1 MQSRTG
7 FQLELMRKQLQ
18 QQERWDNAWQHQSTS
33 QYVQEHFPVLS
44 TTHAFQD
51 LFPIETWKPVPLPE
65 NIFKVQTHL
74 ENPTKY
80 HLHQAQRQQVKQ
92 YLALGTKLSNQT
104 LSISHSHPG
113 ESVRATPVMRNAHIP
128 PGNESNTPDSPITLL
143 SLGSN
148 HENEMD
154 DVIDDIISLESSC
167 FNEDSLSCMEPPSLI
182 HNTLPLSSSIL
193 DVFNGDQGMTATTIG
208 LTGTSCSTNLPVKR
222 ELIAT
227 QSGNAETRALVK
239 ERQKKDNHNLIERRR
254 RFNINY
260 RIKELG
266 TLIPKSNDP
275 LLLKDNL
282 LLCSDVRWNKGT
294 ILKASV
300 EYIKWLQKEQHR
312 VRELENGQKKLEQAN
327 RRLML
332 RIQELE
338 MQARVHGLPTMSSV
352 LSSTELATH
361 LVKHESYQEDNS
373 PDYLQQPTLPQML
386 SELNDGSCSFLDPLS
401 HFTDLSFSAALKQEN
416 RLDNILIDNT
426 ISPLAADP
434 LLSATS
440 PGASKGS
447 SRRSSFST
455 DDEL

>member
-1 MQSRTG
+1 MPHIS
-7 FQLELMRKQLQ
+7 EY
-18 QQERWDNAWQHQSTS
+18 A
-33 QYVQEHFPVLS
+33 YC
-44 TTHAFQD
+44 
-51 LFPIETWKPVPLPE
+51 
-65 NIFKVQTHL
+65 KVQTHL

-80 HLHQAQRQQVKQ
+80 YLHQTQRQQVKQ

-113 ESVRATPVMRNAHIP
+113 GSVRPTPFMRNAHAP
-128 PGNESNTPDSPITLL
+128 PGNESNTPDSPVTLL
-143 SLGSN
+143 SLGTN

-167 FNEDSLSCMEPPSLI
+167 FNEDSVSCMEPSSLI
-182 HNTLPLSSSIL
+182 HNTMPLSSNIL
-193 DVFNGDQGMTATTIG
+193 DVYNDQGMTPTTMG
-208 LTGTSCSTNLPVKR
+208 LTGTSCSSNLSVKR
-222 ELIAT
+222 EITAT
-227 QSGNAETRALVK
+227 QPGNAETRALVK

-275 LLLKDNL
+275 LLLKDDIL
-282 LLCSDVRWNKGT
+282 RCSDVRWNKGT

-312 VRELENGQKKLEQAN
+312 VRELENRQKKLEQAN
-327 RRLML
+327 RRLLL

-338 MQARVHGLPTMSSV
+338 MQARVHGLPTVSSAINP
-352 LSSTELATH
+352 TELVTH
-361 LVKHESYQEDNS
+361 IVKHESYQGDNS
-373 PDYLQQPTLPQML
+373 PDYLQQPSLSQML
-386 SELNDGSCSFLDPLS
+386 SELNEASCNFLDPLS
-401 HFTDLSFSAALKQEN
+401 HFTDLSFSAALKPEN
-416 RLDNILIDNT
+416 RLDSILLDNT
-426 ISPLAADP
+426 ISPLTSDP
-434 LLSATS
+434 LLSTTS
-440 PGASKGS
+440 PPGASKGS

>member
-1 MQSRTG
+1 MPHIS
-7 FQLELMRKQLQ
+7 EY
-18 QQERWDNAWQHQSTS
+18 A
-33 QYVQEHFPVLS
+33 YY
-44 TTHAFQD
+44 
-51 LFPIETWKPVPLPE
+51 
-65 NIFKVQTHL
+65 KVQTHL

-80 HLHQAQRQQVKQ
+80 HIHQTQRQQVKQ

-113 ESVRATPVMRNAHIP
+113 ESVGAIPIMRNGHIP
-128 PGNESNTPDSPITLL
+128 AGNKSNTPDSPITLL
-143 SLGSN
+143 SRGTS

-154 DVIDDIISLESSC
+154 EVIDDLISLESSC
-167 FNEDSLSCMEPPSLI
+167 FNEDSLGCMEPPSLM

-193 DVFNGDQGMTATTIG
+193 DVYGDDQGMIANNIG
-208 LTGTSCSTNLPVKR
+208 LTGTSCSSNLPVKR
-222 ELIAT
+222 EIT
-227 QSGNAETRALVK
+227 TTHSGNAETRALVK

-275 LLLKDNL
+275 
-282 LLCSDVRWNKGT
+282 DVRWNKGT

-312 VRELENGQKKLEQAN
+312 VRELENRQKKLEQAN

-338 MQARVHGLPTMSSV
+338 MQARAHGLPTMSSA
-352 LSSTELATH
+352 LNPTELAAH
-361 LVKHESYQEDNS
+361 LIKHESYQEGNG
-373 PDYLQQPTLPQML
+373 PDYLQQPILPQML
-386 SELNDGSCSFLDPLS
+386 SELNEGSCSFLDPLL

-416 RLDNILIDNT
+416 RLDDILIDNT
-426 ISPLAADP
+426 ISPLGADP
-434 LLSATS
+434 LLSAS
-440 PGASKGS
+440 PPGASKGS

-455 DDEL
+455 DDDEL

>member
-1 MQSRTG
+1 MPHIS
-7 FQLELMRKQLQ
+7 EY
-18 QQERWDNAWQHQSTS
+18 A
-33 QYVQEHFPVLS
+33 YC
-44 TTHAFQD
+44 
-51 LFPIETWKPVPLPE
+51 
-65 NIFKVQTHL
+65 KVQTHL

-80 HLHQAQRQQVKQ
+80 HLHQTQRQQVKQ

-104 LSISHSHPG
+104 FSISHSHPG
-113 ESVRATPVMRNAHIP
+113 GSVRPPPLMRNAHAP

-143 SLGSN
+143 SLGTN

-167 FNEDSLSCMEPPSLI
+167 FNEDSVSCMEPSSLI
-182 HNTLPLSSSIL
+182 PNTMPLSSNIL
-193 DVFNGDQGMTATTIG
+193 DAYNDQGMTATTIG
-208 LTGTSCSTNLPVKR
+208 FTGTSCSTNLSVKR
-222 ELIAT
+222 EIAAT
-227 QSGNAETRALVK
+227 QPG
-239 ERQKKDNHNLIERRR
+239 IERRR

-275 LLLKDNL
+275 
-282 LLCSDVRWNKGT
+282 DVRWNKGT

-312 VRELENGQKKLEQAN
+312 VQELENRQKKLEQAN
-327 RRLML
+327 RRLLL

-338 MQARVHGLPTMSSV
+338 MQARIHGLPIV
-352 LSSTELATH
+352 SSTISPAELVTH
-361 LVKHESYQEDNS
+361 IVKHESYQGDNS
-373 PDYLQQPTLPQML
+373 SDYLQQPSLPHML
-386 SELNDGSCSFLDPLS
+386 NELNEASCNFLDPLS

-416 RLDNILIDNT
+416 RLDNILLDNT
-426 ISPLAADP
+426 ISPLASDP
-434 LLSATS
+434 LLSTTS

-455 DDEL
+455 DEEL

>member
-1 MQSRTG
+1 MM
-7 FQLELMRKQLQ
+7 LEYSWYGQ
-18 QQERWDNAWQHQSTS
+18 
-33 QYVQEHFPVLS
+33 
-44 TTHAFQD
+44 
-51 LFPIETWKPVPLPE
+51 
-65 NIFKVQTHL
+65 VQTHL

-80 HLHQAQRQQVKQ
+80 HLHQTQRQQVKQ
-92 YLALGTKLSNQT
+92 YLALGTKLSNQA

-113 ESVRATPVMRNAHIP
+113 ESVRATPIMRNAHIP
-128 PGNESNTPDSPITLL
+128 PGNESNTPESPITLL
-143 SLGSN
+143 SLGTN

-167 FNEDSLSCMEPPSLI
+167 FNEDSLGCLEPPPLI
-182 HNTLPLSSSIL
+182 HNTLQERRKVKMKEKNKAITIMEFIESQKIKLMPLSNNIL
-193 DVFNGDQGMTATTIG
+193 DVFGGDQGMTTTIG
-208 LTGTSCSTNLPVKR
+208 LTGTSCSVNLPVKR
-222 ELIAT
+222 EITAA
-227 QSGNAETRALVK
+227 QPGNAETRALVK

-275 LLLKDNL
+275 LLLKDDL

-312 VRELENGQKKLEQAN
+312 VRELENRQKKLEQAN
-327 RRLML
+327 RRLLL

-338 MQARVHGLPTMSSV
+338 MQARVHGLPTMSSA
-352 LSSTELATH
+352 LSPTELVTH
-361 LVKHESYQEDNS
+361 LVKHESYQADNS

-386 SELNDGSCSFLDPLS
+386 SELNEGPCSFLDPLS
-401 HFTDLSFSAALKQEN
+401 HFTDLSFSAALKQET

-440 PGASKGS
+440 PDASKGS

-455 DDEL
+455 DDDEL

>member
-1 MQSRTG
+1 MCLCTSSIALVCDSSSTLLKTGCRKIILQKTVELLSSETSSELHIPLRSRMPHIS
-7 FQLELMRKQLQ
+7 EY
-18 QQERWDNAWQHQSTS
+18 A
-33 QYVQEHFPVLS
+33 YC
-44 TTHAFQD
+44 
-51 LFPIETWKPVPLPE
+51 
-65 NIFKVQTHL
+65 KVQTHL

>member
-1 MQSRTG
+1 MM
-7 FQLELMRKQLQ
+7 LEHSWYGQ
-18 QQERWDNAWQHQSTS
+18 
-33 QYVQEHFPVLS
+33 
-44 TTHAFQD
+44 
-51 LFPIETWKPVPLPE
+51 
-65 NIFKVQTHL
+65 VQTHL

-80 HLHQAQRQQVKQ
+80 HLHQTQRQQVKQ

-113 ESVRATPVMRNAHIP
+113 ESVRATPIMRNALIP
-128 PGNESNTPDSPITLL
+128 PGNESTPDSPITLL
-143 SLGSN
+143 SLGAN

-167 FNEDSLSCMEPPSLI
+167 FNEDSLGCMEPHSLI
-182 HNTLPLSSSIL
+182 NNTMPLSSSIL
-193 DVFNGDQGMTATTIG
+193 DVFGGDQGMTATTIG
-208 LTGTSCSTNLPVKR
+208 LSGGTCSTNLPVKR
-222 ELIAT
+222 EISAT
-227 QSGNAETRALVK
+227 QSGNAESRALVK

-266 TLIPKSNDP
+266 TLIPKSSDP
-275 LLLKDNL
+275 LLLKDEL

-312 VRELENGQKKLEQAN
+312 VRELENRQKKLEQAN
-327 RRLML
+327 RRLLL

-338 MQARVHGLPTMSSV
+338 MQARVHGLPTMSSAP
-352 LSSTELATH
+352 SPTELVTH
-361 LVKHESYQEDNS
+361 LVKHESYQGDNC
-373 PDYLQQPTLPQML
+373 PDYLQQQSLPQML
-386 SELNDGSCSFLDPLS
+386 NELNEGSCGFLDPLS

-426 ISPLAADP
+426 ISDP
-434 LLSATS
+434 LLSAATS
-440 PGASKGS
+440 PDASKGS

-455 DDEL
+455 DEEL

>member
-1 MQSRTG
+1 
-7 FQLELMRKQLQ
+7 
-18 QQERWDNAWQHQSTS
+18 
-33 QYVQEHFPVLS
+33 
-44 TTHAFQD
+44 
-51 LFPIETWKPVPLPE
+51 
-65 NIFKVQTHL
+65 
-74 ENPTKY
+74 
-80 HLHQAQRQQVKQ
+80 
-92 YLALGTKLSNQT
+92 
-104 LSISHSHPG
+104 
-113 ESVRATPVMRNAHIP
+113 MRNGHLP
-128 PGNESNTPDSPITLL
+128 SGSESSMPDSPITLL
-143 SLGSN
+143 SLGTN

-167 FNEDSLSCMEPPSLI
+167 FNEDSPNCMEPSSLI
-182 HNTLPLSSSIL
+182 HNTLPLSSNIL
-193 DVFNGDQGMTATTIG
+193 DVYGGDQGMNTTNIG
-208 LTGTSCSTNLPVKR
+208 LTGSSCSTNLPVKR
-222 ELIAT
+222 EIRVT
-227 QSGNAETRALVK
+227 HPGNAETHALVK

-275 LLLKDNL
+275 LLLKDDL

-312 VRELENGQKKLEQAN
+312 VRELENRQKKLEQAN
-327 RRLML
+327 RRLLL

-338 MQARVHGLPTMSSV
+338 MQARAHGLPTITSCFSPM
-352 LSSTELATH
+352 ELAAH

-386 SELNDGSCSFLDPLS
+386 NELNEGSYSYLDPLS

-416 RLDNILIDNT
+416 RLDEALIDNT
-426 ISPLAADP
+426 ISLGANP
-434 LLSATS
+434 LSATS

-447 SRRSSFST
+447 SRRSSFSSD

>member
-1 MQSRTG
+1 MPHIS
-7 FQLELMRKQLQ
+7 EY
-18 QQERWDNAWQHQSTS
+18 A
-33 QYVQEHFPVLS
+33 YC
-44 TTHAFQD
+44 
-51 LFPIETWKPVPLPE
+51 
-65 NIFKVQTHL
+65 KVQTHL

-80 HLHQAQRQQVKQ
+80 HLHQTQRQQVKQ
-92 YLALGTKLSNQT
+92 YLALGTKLSNQA

-113 ESVRATPVMRNAHIP
+113 ESVRATPIMRNAHIL
-128 PGNESNTPDSPITLL
+128 PGNESNTPESPITLL
-143 SLGSN
+143 SLGPN

-167 FNEDSLSCMEPPSLI
+167 FNEDSLGCLEPPPLI
-182 HNTLPLSSSIL
+182 HNTMPLSNNIL
-193 DVFNGDQGMTATTIG
+193 DVFGGDQGMTTTIG
-208 LTGTSCSTNLPVKR
+208 LTGTSCSVNLPVKR
-222 ELIAT
+222 EITAT
-227 QSGNAETRALVK
+227 QPGNAETRALVK

-275 LLLKDNL
+275 LLLKDDL

-312 VRELENGQKKLEQAN
+312 VRELENRQKKLEQAN
-327 RRLML
+327 RRLLL

-338 MQARVHGLPTMSSV
+338 MQARVHGLPTMSSA
-352 LSSTELATH
+352 LSPTELVTH
-361 LVKHESYQEDNS
+361 LVKHESYQADNS

-386 SELNDGSCSFLDPLS
+386 SELNEGPCSFLDPLS

-440 PGASKGS
+440 PDASKGS

-455 DDEL
+455 DDEEL

>member
-275 LLLKDNL
+275 
-282 LLCSDVRWNKGT
+282 DVRWNKGT

>member
-1 MQSRTG
+1 MSQCCVVELIALTEI
-7 FQLELMRKQLQ
+7 QL
-18 QQERWDNAWQHQSTS
+18 
-33 QYVQEHFPVLS
+33 
-44 TTHAFQD
+44 
-51 LFPIETWKPVPLPE
+51 VP
-65 NIFKVQTHL
+65 VQTHL

-80 HLHQAQRQQVKQ
+80 HIHQTQRQQVKQ
-92 YLALGTKLSNQT
+92 YLALGTKLSNQA

-113 ESVRATPVMRNAHIP
+113 ESVGATHIMRNGHIS
-128 PGNESNTPDSPITLL
+128 PGNENNTPGSPITLL
-143 SLGSN
+143 SLGTN

-154 DVIDDIISLESSC
+154 DVIDDIMSLESSC
-167 FNEDSLSCMEPPSLI
+167 FNEDALSCMEPPSLT

-193 DVFNGDQGMTATTIG
+193 DVYGGDQGMTATNIG
-208 LTGTSCSTNLPVKR
+208 LTGTSCSTNLTVKR
-222 ELIAT
+222 EITAT
-227 QSGNAETRALVK
+227 HPGNAETRAFVK

-275 LLLKDNL
+275 
-282 LLCSDVRWNKGT
+282 DVRWNKGT

-312 VRELENGQKKLEQAN
+312 VRELENRQKKLEQAN
-327 RRLML
+327 RRLLL

-338 MQARVHGLPTMSSV
+338 MQARAHGLPAMSSA
-352 LSSTELATH
+352 LSPTELAAH
-361 LVKHESYQEDNS
+361 LVKHESYQEDNG
-373 PDYLQQPTLPQML
+373 PDYLQQATLPQML
-386 SELNDGSCSFLDPLS
+386 SDLNEGSCSFLDPLS

-416 RLDNILIDNT
+416 RLDPLSHFTDLSFSAALKQENRLDNILIDDT
-426 ISPLAADP
+426 ISPLGADP

-455 DDEL
+455 DEDDEL

>member
-1 MQSRTG
+1 MPHIS
-7 FQLELMRKQLQ
+7 EY
-18 QQERWDNAWQHQSTS
+18 A
-33 QYVQEHFPVLS
+33 YC
-44 TTHAFQD
+44 
-51 LFPIETWKPVPLPE
+51 
-65 NIFKVQTHL
+65 KVQTHL

-80 HLHQAQRQQVKQ
+80 HLHQTQRQQVKQ

-113 ESVRATPVMRNAHIP
+113 ESVRATPIMRNALIP
-128 PGNESNTPDSPITLL
+128 PGNESTPDSPITLL
-143 SLGSN
+143 TLGAN

-167 FNEDSLSCMEPPSLI
+167 FNEDSLGYMEPHSLI
-182 HNTLPLSSSIL
+182 NNTMPLSSSIL
-193 DVFNGDQGMTATTIG
+193 DVFGGDQGMTATTIG
-208 LTGTSCSTNLPVKR
+208 HAGGTCSTNLPVKR
-222 ELIAT
+222 EITAT
-227 QSGNAETRALVK
+227 HSGNAESRALVK

-266 TLIPKSNDP
+266 TLIPKSSDP
-275 LLLKDNL
+275 
-282 LLCSDVRWNKGT
+282 DVRWNKGT

-312 VRELENGQKKLEQAN
+312 IRELENRQKKLEQAN
-327 RRLML
+327 RRLLL

-338 MQARVHGLPTMSSV
+338 MQARVHGLPTMSSAP
-352 LSSTELATH
+352 SPTELVTH
-361 LVKHESYQEDNS
+361 LVKHESYQGDNG
-373 PDYLQQPTLPQML
+373 PDYLQQQTFPQML
-386 SELNDGSCSFLDPLS
+386 NELNEGSCSFLDPLS

-426 ISPLAADP
+426 ISDP
-434 LLSATS
+434 LLSAATS
-440 PGASKGS
+440 PDASKGS

-455 DDEL
+455 DEEL

>member
-1 MQSRTG
+1 MM
-7 FQLELMRKQLQ
+7 LEHSWYGQ
-18 QQERWDNAWQHQSTS
+18 
-33 QYVQEHFPVLS
+33 
-44 TTHAFQD
+44 
-51 LFPIETWKPVPLPE
+51 
-65 NIFKVQTHL
+65 VQTHL

-80 HLHQAQRQQVKQ
+80 HLHQTQRQQVKQ

-113 ESVRATPVMRNAHIP
+113 ESVRATPIMRNALIP
-128 PGNESNTPDSPITLL
+128 PGNESTPDSPITLL
-143 SLGSN
+143 SLGAN

-167 FNEDSLSCMEPPSLI
+167 FNEDSLGCMEPHSLI
-182 HNTLPLSSSIL
+182 NNTMPLSSSIL
-193 DVFNGDQGMTATTIG
+193 DVFGGDQGMTATTIG
-208 LTGTSCSTNLPVKR
+208 LSGGTCSTNLPVKR
-222 ELIAT
+222 EISAT
-227 QSGNAETRALVK
+227 QSGNAESRALVK

-266 TLIPKSNDP
+266 TLIPKSSDP
-275 LLLKDNL
+275 
-282 LLCSDVRWNKGT
+282 DVRWNKGT

-312 VRELENGQKKLEQAN
+312 VRELENRQKKLEQAN
-327 RRLML
+327 RRLLL

-338 MQARVHGLPTMSSV
+338 MQARVHGLPTMSSAP
-352 LSSTELATH
+352 SPTELVTH
-361 LVKHESYQEDNS
+361 LVKHESYQGDNC
-373 PDYLQQPTLPQML
+373 PDYLQQQSLPQML
-386 SELNDGSCSFLDPLS
+386 NELNEGSCGFLDPLS

-426 ISPLAADP
+426 ISDP
-434 LLSATS
+434 LLSAATS
-440 PGASKGS
+440 PDASKGS

-455 DDEL
+455 DEEL